1 MANLTTARSTKYSLI
16 NIILLVHQVRSFH
29 DGPRE
34 QRNRYDASLSEGEEV
49 QRQLL
54 ADQPL
59 RTATSCCRTSKRND
73 LRETLRVG
81 PQAVVALRHT
91 T

>member
-1 MANLTTARSTKYSLI
+1 MYIAGISF
-16 NIILLVHQVRSFH
+16 VHQVRGFYN
-29 DGPRE
+29 GPRE
-34 QRNRYDASLSEGEEV
+34 QRNGNDASLSEGEED

-59 RTATSCCRTSKRND
+59 RTATSCCRTSKRYD
-73 LRETLRVG
+73 LRETLRVD

-91 T
+91 A